1 MEQRN
6 CERGDDMTAA
16 MQGEFD
22 TWWKAYPEKVGK
34 LAAMKA
40 YEKARKL
47 ATAEQL
53 LEGVAA
59 YRQHK
64 PGWKAWAHASTYLN
78 EGRWMDE
85 YDTARPMPVQV
96 PIEQTEMHQ
105 QLYKHNARYRASY
118 DATQK
123 AGA

>member
-1 MEQRN
+1 
-6 CERGDDMTAA
+6 MTAA
-16 MQGEFD
+16 MQSEFD
-22 TWWKAYPEKVGK
+22 AFWNAYPRRIGKLEAIKAY
-34 LAAMKA
+34 M
-40 YEKARKL
+40 KARKL
-47 ATAEQL
+47 ATAEQIL
-53 LEGVAA
+53 AGVEA

-64 PGWKAWAHASTYLN
+64 PGWQAWKHPGPWLN
-78 EGRWMDE
+78 AGRFLDE
-85 YDTARPMPVQV
+85 YETRPMPVQV